1 MESGSKS
8 PIKKPKLLSFTEYIN
23 LRKLITAEMNELDR
37 LVKSHRMSQ
46 NHSQEV
52 FQMYL
57 DR

>member
-1 MESGSKS
+1 MESGSQS
-8 PIKKPKLLSFTEYIN
+8 PIKKPKLLSFTEYIT
-23 LRKLITAEMNELDR
+23 LRKLITAEMNELDK